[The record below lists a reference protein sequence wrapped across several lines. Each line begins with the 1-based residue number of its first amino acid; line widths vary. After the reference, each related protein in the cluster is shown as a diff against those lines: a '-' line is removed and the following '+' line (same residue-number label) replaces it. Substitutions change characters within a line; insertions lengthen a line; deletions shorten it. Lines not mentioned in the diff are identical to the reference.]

1 MITLTLVLLSA
12 AIAVILFFAAVVT
25 PAIFGSLPREEAG
38 RVIRV
43 LFPRYY
49 IVLGA
54 LTALACVT
62 AVYAFPGPAILIG
75 IAAAGFV
82 YAQFVLRPKINALR
96 DLAHS
101 GTDPEAK
108 ARFDRMH
115 KTSVILNLAQLALL
129 LAAIVWIANFT

>member
-1 MITLTLVLLSA
+1 MITLTLILLSA
-12 AIAVILFFAAVVT
+12 AVAVILFFAAVVT
-25 PAIFGSLPREEAG
+25 PAIFASLPREEAG

-49 IVLGA
+49 LVLGA

-62 AVYAFPGPAILIG
+62 AIYAFPGPALLIG

-82 YAQFVLRPKINALR
+82 YAQFVLRPRINALR

-101 GTDPEAK
+101 GTDAEAK
-108 ARFDRMH
+108 GRFDRLH
-115 KTSVILNLAQLALL
+115 KASVLLNAAQLLL
-129 LAAIVWIANFT
+129 LLV